1 MKIALSFEV
10 RTNIKLRAMKQ
21 KDVIE
26 FEQVV
31 ERGCGMDVHKETVVV
46 TIRGKGIKTV
56 TKSYSTFTSSLIKL
70 KEWLLKHGI
79 THVAMESTGVYW
91 KPIFNVLGDDF
102 TILLVNARHVKNVPG
117 HKTDKRD
124 SGWLAKLLLSGLLKG
139 SFIPERAFREMR
151 DLARYKTK
159 LINMVAADKNRFL
172 KILEDAN
179 IKLCMVLSDVF
190 GASGMKMI
198 NHILE
203 HEDYQP
209 EQLLYYVH
217 GHVKASRED
226 IKEALTGFITEHHR
240 FMMRTILDNMAKT
253 ESTIIDIE
261 KRLDVA
267 LEPYKLEKE
276 LLETIPGVGSD
287 TAIVII
293 AEIGTDMDNFPDE
306 KHLSSWA
313 GMSPG
318 SNESAG
324 KNKSGRITYGNKHLR
339 SHLTEA
345 GWGASRTKDTYFS
358 SKYKSLVGRRGK
370 RRTIIALGHKILIA
384 SYFIIKD
391 KVEFKELG
399 EDHLNNYRRDKLIAY
414 YKKQIERLNP
424 NIEFDKKEDAA

>member
-1 MKIALSFEV
+1 
-10 RTNIKLRAMKQ
+10 MKQ
-21 KDVIE
+21 KDIIE

-46 TIRGKGIKTV
+46 TIQGKGIKTI

-70 KEWLLKHGI
+70 KEWLIKHGI

-124 SGWLAKLLLSGLLKG
+124 SRWLAKLLLSGLLRG
-139 SFIPERAFREMR
+139 SFIPERPFRELR

-159 LINMVAADKNRFL
+159 LTNQVAADKNRFL
-172 KILEDAN
+172 KIFEDAN
-179 IKLCMVLSDVF
+179 IELSMVLSDVF
-190 GASGMKMI
+190 GASGTKMI
-198 NHILE
+198 NYIME
-203 HEDYQP
+203 NEDYRP
-209 EQLLYYVH
+209 EELMQYVH
-217 GHVKASRED
+217 GRIKASRED
-226 IKEALTGFITEHHR
+226 IQEALTGYITEHHR

-253 ESTIIDIE
+253 ESTISGIKE
-261 KRLDVA
+261 RLDTA

-276 LLETIPGVGSD
+276 LLETIPGVGPD
-287 TAIVII
+287 VATVII
-293 AEIGTDMDNFPDE
+293 AEISTDMDNFPDQ
-306 KHLSSWA
+306 KHLASWA

-339 SHLTEA
+339 SHLTEG
-345 GWGASRTKDTYFS
+345 GWAASRTKNTYFS

-370 RRTIIALGHKILIA
+370 RRAIIALGHKILIA
-384 SYFIIKD
+384 SYFIIRD

-399 EDHLNNYRRDKLIAY
+399 EDHLNNFRRDKLIAY
-414 YKKQIERLNP
+414 YKKQIERLDP
-424 NIEFDKKEDAA
+424 NLEFDKEKVA